1 MAKKKA
7 RTTQEEKWENED
19 REATLAPGASWMKR
33 VNVDFPIEMLK
44 RLDDEAKRVG
54 INRQALIKMW
64 LNDRLDALEEKR
76 KVS

>member
-7 RTTQEEKWENED
+7 RATQEEKWEVED
-19 REATLAPGASWMKR
+19 QETTLVPGATWMKQ
-33 VNVDFPIEMLK
+33 VNVDFPIEMLRK
-44 RLDDEAKRVG
+44 LDDEAKRIG

-64 LNDRLDALEEKR
+64 LNDRLEALEEKR